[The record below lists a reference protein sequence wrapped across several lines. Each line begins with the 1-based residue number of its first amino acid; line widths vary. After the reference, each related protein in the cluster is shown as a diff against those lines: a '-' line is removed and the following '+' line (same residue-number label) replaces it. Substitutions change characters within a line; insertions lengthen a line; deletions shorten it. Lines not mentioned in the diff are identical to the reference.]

1 MNDYFGYKG
10 KVCVVTGASSGMG
23 EAAAKILTEL
33 GAQVYA
39 LNRRACAVPGV
50 TSISADMADKKSID
64 AAFAKL
70 PEKIDCFFGVAG
82 LSGLLTDYM
91 TTFNVNYTANM
102 YICEQYL
109 KERMPEG
116 GAIVLVTS
124 TAGVAWKENL
134 DECAKVLDMHTWE
147 DVQARMQEI
156 IPEGTP
162 AQMAYM
168 YSKRL
173 ANAYG
178 CRLAIELAAKKIRV
192 NLLLPGSTDTGMKD
206 QFAAMAGGLENMI
219 KYAGCAGR
227 LASSEEMGWPI
238 VFLNSD
244 MASFISG
251 FEMIVDYCD
260 NAMKKLGMKPE
271 MCAGP
276 AIIDAETLQ
285 KLLAQRK

>member
-1 MNDYFGYKG
+1 MTDHFGYKG
-10 KVCVVTGASSGMG
+10 KICVVTGASSGMG
-23 EAAAKILTEL
+23 EATAKILVDA
-33 GAQVYA
+33 GATVYA
-39 LNRRACAVPGV
+39 LNRRACNVSGV
-50 TSISADMADKKSID
+50 TSIPTDMASKESID

-70 PEKIDCFFGVAG
+70 PERIDCFFGVAG
-82 LSGLLTDYM
+82 LSGLITDYM

-102 YICEQYL
+102 YICERYL
-109 KERMPEG
+109 KERMLENG
-116 GAIVLVTS
+116 SIVLVTS
-124 TAGVAWKENL
+124 TAGVAWRENL
-134 DECAKVLDMHTWE
+134 EECNKVLGLHTWE
-147 DVQARMQEI
+147 EVQARMKEI

-227 LASSEEMGWPI
+227 LASSEEMGWPMLSSI
-238 VFLNSD
+238 AVWPPS
-244 MASFISG
+244 S
-251 FEMIVDYCD
+251 VDL
-260 NAMKKLGMKPE
+260 K
-271 MCAGP
+271 
-276 AIIDAETLQ
+276 
-285 KLLAQRK
+285 